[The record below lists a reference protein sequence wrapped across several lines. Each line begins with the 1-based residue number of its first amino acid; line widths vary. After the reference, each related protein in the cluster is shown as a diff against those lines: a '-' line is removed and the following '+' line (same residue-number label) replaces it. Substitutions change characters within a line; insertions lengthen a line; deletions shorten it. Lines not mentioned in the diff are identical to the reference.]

1 MTTEVINRPQIAAKN
16 ESAWTKS
23 GVAVTATSASDVARQ
38 AGLDWSVSL
47 HPVTTLYQ
55 IPGKGLPMHIPV
67 HNKQAVVKTTPTGE
81 VTPLGIVGNKYKP
94 LQNAEVFSVLDTL
107 IDSGDARYAAAG
119 EYAAGAKVWMLMQLP
134 IEMEIKG
141 DPHAAFLLAKTTHDG
156 SGSVLIRPIIE
167 RLFCHNQ
174 INKIYRAT
182 DKKRTYML
190 RHTTNS
196 KLDVNDV
203 RGILDIAYTTIDDY
217 TVMSEAML
225 ERQVTRQYAVD
236 YFKKVFPLPSKI
248 EDTPL
253 DLLSAGEKMQRTNAL
268 NHRARSLDIYENSPT
283 QENIRETA
291 FGLWQA
297 VVEYADHGKP
307 GKSKSLGVRTM
318 SGGSDSLKIRAQ
330 ELALA

>member
-1 MTTEVINRPQIAAKN
+1 MANHVIFSRNANNSALTTERIQQLAPAAF
-16 ESAWTKS
+16 STTKS
-23 GVAVTATSASDVARQ
+23 DKLTDRY
-38 AGLDWSVSL
+38 VSL
-47 HPVTTLYQ
+47 NTSD
-55 IPGKGLPMHIPV
+55 IIPV
-67 HNKQAVVKTTPTGE
+67 MQDYGYAPVQAAQKR
-81 VTPLGIVGNKYKP
+81 
-94 LQNAEVFSVLDTL
+94 SRTL
-107 IDSGDARYAAAG
+107 NPAHSAH
-119 EYAAGAKVWMLMQLP
+119 ML
-134 IEMEIKG
+134 
-141 DPHAAFLLAKTTHDG
+141 AFAKTWDIDFGTGDIRPEIILYNSHDG

-182 DKKRTYML
+182 DKKHTYML

-225 ERQVTRQYAVD
+225 DRQVTRQQAVD

-248 EDTPL
+248 EDAPVA
-253 DLLSAGEKMQRTNAL
+253 LLSAGEKTQRTNAL

-307 GKSKSLGVRTM
+307 GKSRSLGVRTM

>member
-1 MTTEVINRPQIAAKN
+1 MTTEVVNRPEISVRNQ
-16 ESAWTKS
+16 SAWIKS

-47 HPVTTLYQ
+47 HPITTVYEV
-55 IPGKGLPMHIPV
+55 PGQEQPVHIPV
-67 HNKQAVVKTTPTGE
+67 NNKQAVVKTTPTGD
-81 VTPLGIVGNKYKP
+81 VVPLGIVGNKYKP

-182 DKKRTYML
+182 DKKHTYML

-225 ERQVTRQYAVD
+225 DRQVTRQQAVD

-248 EDTPL
+248 EDAPVA
-253 DLLSAGEKMQRTNAL
+253 LLSAGEKTQRTNAL

-307 GKSKSLGVRTM
+307 GKSRSLGVRTM

>member
-1 MTTEVINRPQIAAKN
+1 MTITTNR
-16 ESAWTKS
+16 SAWVKA
-23 GVAVTATSASDVARQ
+23 GVAVNATSASEAAQQ
-38 AGLDWSVSL
+38 AGLDWTVKLTDIQSYVTNQVSDYESVTDYYPITNRKAVL
-47 HPVTTLYQ
+47 RL
-55 IPGKGLPMHIPV
+55 GDE
-67 HNKQAVVKTTPTGE
+67 NKVIGVVGH
-81 VTPLGIVGNKYKP
+81 KYKIV
-94 LQNAEVFSVLDTL
+94 QNMEVFSALDTL
-107 IDSGDARYAAAG
+107 VDSGDARYAAAG

-156 SGSVLIRPIIE
+156 SGSVVIRPIIE
-167 RLFCHNQ
+167 RLWCHNQ

-182 DKKRTYML
+182 NQKHTYML

-203 RGILDIAYTTIDDY
+203 RGILDIAYTTIGDY
-217 TVMSEAML
+217 TTMAEAML
-225 ERQVTRQYAVD
+225 DRQVTRQHAVD

-248 EDTPL
+248 EDAPIP
-253 DLLSAGEKMQRTNAL
+253 LLSAGEKMQRTNAL
-268 NHRARSLDIYENSPT
+268 NHRARSLDIYENSST
-283 QENIRETA
+283 QENIRDTA

-297 VVEYADHGKP
+297 VIEYADHGKP
-307 GKSKSLGVRTM
+307 GKSRSLGVRTM